1 MVGPR
6 LHHRVSCTQIMT
18 LGGAVKVEAQFLD
31 TMLSGDVRKS
41 TLPLVR
47 IFVPYWFMP
56 SCSGHPD
63 H

>member
-1 MVGPR
+1 
-6 LHHRVSCTQIMT
+6 MT